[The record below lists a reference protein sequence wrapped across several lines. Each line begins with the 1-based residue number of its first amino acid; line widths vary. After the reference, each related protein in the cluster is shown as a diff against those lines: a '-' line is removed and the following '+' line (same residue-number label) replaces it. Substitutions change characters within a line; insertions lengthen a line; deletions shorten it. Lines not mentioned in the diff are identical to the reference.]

1 MELNETLAKID
12 LTLDSTVKKIEKQ
25 AKEIVNQELKIEL
38 SAQEKSTRICS
49 LSSIGDVIDY
59 IKSFRWEDTKY
70 PRNKSLL
77 ELTGMITDVT
87 TTIYIQHD
95 VENENNWWW
104 LEENSRWFEWNEEHL
119 QSSSQK
125 GRNYFLNQRLGRHYL
140 QQPS

>member
-95 VENENNWWW
+95 VENENN
-104 LEENSRWFEWNEEHL
+104 
-119 QSSSQK
+119 
-125 GRNYFLNQRLGRHYL
+125 
-140 QQPS
+140 